1 MVEPVGAESP
11 VVELVMLEPALMVVE
26 LGVVAA
32 EEPPMVTKDMG
43 LVVPELPEP
52 VVLLEGMGERY
63 VLLGVNESGGGRR
76 TRQGQH
82 QPCEKHSCPYRMF
95 QPAACHRPLSSCLI
109 SCLIAQPVIPE
120 ASCDRSS
127 IETFPAPPVFH
138 TPSGAR
144 HTACNINGLE
154 AERGVKAGRH
164 MTMYCV
170 VCYFCSQE
178 VVSPFW
184 DEIQEHLDSCFY
196 DLTPE
201 EQGRV
206 GYANEVPSHSVPHEM
221 TELWDEC
228 GPAQP
233 GAARVVELEAR
244 RAG

>member
-11 VVELVMLEPALMVVE
+11 VAEIVMLEPALMVVE

-76 TRQGQH
+76 TRQGHH
-82 QPCEKHSCPYRMF
+82 QPCEKRSCPYRMF
-95 QPAACHRPLSSCLI
+95 QPAACHRPLS

-138 TPSGAR
+138 TLRAR
-144 HTACNINGLE
+144 G
-154 AERGVKAGRH
+154 
-164 MTMYCV
+164 
-170 VCYFCSQE
+170 
-178 VVSPFW
+178 
-184 DEIQEHLDSCFY
+184 
-196 DLTPE
+196 TPL
-201 EQGRV
+201 
-206 GYANEVPSHSVPHEM
+206 ATSM
-221 TELWDEC
+221 
-228 GPAQP
+228 A
-233 GAARVVELEAR
+233 
-244 RAG
+244 